1 MRYVSTRG
9 QMAPRPFLEI
19 LMEGLSPDGGL
30 VVPESIPRLS
40 PSELAAMRSMSY
52 NDLAMEVIGRFIDD
66 IPRNELR
73 ALIDATYTEAAFGSS
88 DITPVT
94 PLWDNLSILELSNGP
109 SLAFKD
115 VAMQFLGNLFA
126 YVLERS
132 GDELNILGATSGDTG
147 GAAIYAMR
155 SKPRIR
161 VFMLSP
167 LGRTSAFQAAQMY
180 SVLDDNIHNIAVR
193 GVFDDCQD
201 IVKDVGEDAEF
212 KSRHRIGTV
221 NSINWARVV
230 AQAVYYFKGY
240 FAVTMSNDERVNFT
254 VPSGNFGNVY
264 AGWIAKRMG
273 LPIDQLIVA
282 TNENDVLHEFFAT
295 GRYAPRGSA
304 QVQPTSSPS
313 MDISK
318 ASNFERFVW
327 DMVNQ
332 DGDTVAR
339 LYRDIASGGSFSLEA
354 DEYRRAISD
363 SGFSSGSSTHAT
375 RLQSI
380 RDVHQRIGRIIDT
393 HTADAFTVALGA
405 AAAAPTVPMLVLET
419 ALPAKFGETITEA
432 LNIEAPRPAG
442 LEDLE
447 LRPKRV
453 HQMDN
458 SAADVRAYVAEVTG
472 R

>member
-1 MRYVSTRG
+1 
-9 QMAPRPFLEI
+9 
-19 LMEGLSPDGGL
+19 MEGLSPDGGL
-30 VVPESIPRLS
+30 VVPQFIPRLS
-40 PSELAAMRSMSY
+40 DNDLKAMRSMSY

-66 IPRNELR
+66 IPRGDLR
-73 ALIDATYTEAAFGSS
+73 ALIDATYTTEAFGSP

-161 VFMLSP
+161 VLMLSP

-180 SVLDDNIHNIAVR
+180 SVLDDNIHNIAIR

-201 IVKDVGEDAEF
+201 IVKDVGEDAAF
-212 KSRHRIGTV
+212 KARHRIGTV

-240 FAVTMSNDERVNFT
+240 FAVTSSNSERVSFT
-254 VPSGNFGNVY
+254 VPSGNFGNIY

-273 LPIDQLIVA
+273 LPIDRLIVA

-304 QVQPTSSPS
+304 QVHPTSSPS

-339 LYRDIASGGSFSLEA
+339 LYRDIAAGGAFTLEA
-354 DEYRRAISD
+354 DEYRRSVSD

-375 RLQSI
+375 RLASI
-380 RDVHQRIGRIIDT
+380 REVHSRVGRIIDT
-393 HTADAFTVALGA
+393 HTADAFTVARDA
-405 AAAAPTVPMLVLET
+405 AAAAPEVPMLVLET

-432 LNIEAPRPAG
+432 LGVDAPRPAG

-447 LRPKRV
+447 SRPKRV
-453 HQMDN
+453 LEMDN
-458 SAADVRAYVAEVTG
+458 NANDVRAYVARMTG

>member
-1 MRYVSTRG
+1 
-9 QMAPRPFLEI
+9 MAPRPFLEI

-30 VVPESIPRLS
+30 CVPESIPKLTAA
-40 PSELAAMRSMSY
+40 ELEAMRTMSY
-52 NDLAMEVIGRFIDD
+52 NELAMEVIGRFIDD
-66 IPRNELR
+66 IPRDELR
-73 ALIDATYTEAAFGSS
+73 ALIDKTYTAEAFGSA
-88 DITPVT
+88 DITPLT

-115 VAMQFLGNLFA
+115 VAMQFLGHLFA

-167 LGRTSAFQAAQMY
+167 LGRTSQFQAAQMY
-180 SVLDDNIHNIAVR
+180 SVLDDNIHNIAVK

-212 KSRHRIGTV
+212 KARHRIGTV

-230 AQAVYYFKGY
+230 AQSVYYFKGY
-240 FAVTMSNDERVNFT
+240 FAATTSNTERVSFT

-273 LPIDQLIVA
+273 LPIERLIVA
-282 TNENDVLHEFFAT
+282 TNENDVLHEFFIT

-304 QVQPTSSPS
+304 AVQPTSSPS

-327 DMVNQ
+327 DLVNQ
-332 DGDTVAR
+332 DGDTVAG
-339 LYRDIASGGSFSLEA
+339 LYREIAAGGAFELQA
-354 DEYRRAISD
+354 DEYRRALSD
-363 SGFSSGSSTHAT
+363 SKFASGSSSHAT
-375 RLQSI
+375 RLDAI
-380 RDVHQRIGRIIDT
+380 REVHQRAGRIIDT
-393 HTADAFTVALGA
+393 HTADAFSVSQTFAKA
-405 AAAAPTVPMLVLET
+405 EPNIPMLILET

-432 LNIEAPRPAG
+432 LGIPAPRPAG

-447 LRPKRV
+447 TRPRRV
-453 HQMDN
+453 QEMDN
-458 SAADVRAYVAEVTG
+458 SAADVRAYVAQVTA

>member
-9 QMAPRPFLEI
+9 QMAPRPFLDI

-30 VVPESIPRLS
+30 CVPESIPRLT
-40 PSELAAMRSMSY
+40 PDELAAMRTMSY
-52 NDLAMEVIGRFIDD
+52 NELAFEVIGRFVDD
-66 IPRNELR
+66 IPEEDLR
-73 ALIDATYTEAAFGSS
+73 SLINRTYTVEAFGSA

-115 VAMQFLGNLFA
+115 VAMQFLGQLFA

-147 GAAIYAMR
+147 GAAIYAMK

-161 VFMLSP
+161 VLMLSP

-180 SVLDDNIHNIAVR
+180 SVLDDNIHNIAIR

-201 IVKDVGEDAEF
+201 IVKDVGEDADF
-212 KSRHRIGTV
+212 KARHRIGTV

-240 FAVTMSNDERVNFT
+240 FAVTSSNNEQVNFA

-332 DGDTVAR
+332 DGATVAK
-339 LYRDIASGGSFSLEA
+339 LYSEIAAGGSFTLEA
-354 DEYRRAISD
+354 DEYRRAVSD
-363 SGFSSGSSTHAT
+363 SGFSSGSSTHQT
-375 RLQSI
+375 RLDSI
-380 RDVHQRIGRIIDT
+380 RLVHQRTGRIIDT
-393 HTADAFTVALGA
+393 HTADAVTVALDA
-405 AAAAPTVPMLVLET
+405 ARKATNTPMLVLET

-432 LNIEAPRPAG
+432 LGIPAPRPAG

-447 LRPKRV
+447 TRPRRV
-453 HQMDN
+453 EELDN
-458 SAADVRAYVAEVTG
+458 SAPDVRAYVSKVTQ

>member
-30 VVPESIPRLS
+30 CVPESIPKLTAA
-40 PSELAAMRSMSY
+40 ELEAMRSMSY
-52 NDLAMEVIGRFIDD
+52 PDLAMEVIGRFIDD
-66 IPRNELR
+66 IPTDDLR
-73 ALIDATYTEAAFGSS
+73 ALIDKTYTAEAFGSA

-132 GDELNILGATSGDTG
+132 GEELNILGATSGDTG

-167 LGRTSAFQAAQMY
+167 LGRTSTFQAAQMY
-180 SVLDDNIHNIAVR
+180 SVLDENIHNIAIK

-201 IVKDVGEDAEF
+201 IVKDVGEDATF
-212 KSRHRIGTV
+212 KATHRIGTV

-240 FAVTMSNDERVNFT
+240 FAVTESNSERVSFT

-273 LPIDQLIVA
+273 LPIERLIVA
-282 TNENDVLHEFFAT
+282 TNENDVLHEFFDT

-327 DMVNQ
+327 DLVNQ
-332 DGDTVAR
+332 DGDTVAA
-339 LYRDIASGGSFSLEA
+339 LYREISAGGFFALQD
-354 DEYRRAISD
+354 DEYRRALSD
-363 SGFSSGSSTHAT
+363 SKFSSGASSHAK
-375 RLQSI
+375 RLAAISE
-380 RDVHQRIGRIIDT
+380 VHNRTGRIIDT
-393 HTADAFTVALGA
+393 HTADAFTVSQSFA
-405 AAAAPTVPMLVLET
+405 AAEPQIPMLILET

-432 LNIEAPRPAG
+432 LGIPAPRPAG

-447 LRPKRV
+447 QRPRRV
-453 HQMDN
+453 QEMAN
-458 SAADVRAYVAEVTG
+458 SAADVRAYVAKITAK
-472 R
+472 

>member
-1 MRYVSTRG
+1 
-9 QMAPRPFLEI
+9 
-19 LMEGLSPDGGL
+19 MEGLAPDGGL
-30 VVPESIPRLS
+30 VVPESIPLLS
-40 PSELAAMRSMSY
+40 ASELEAMRSMSY
-52 NDLAMEVIGRFIDD
+52 NDLAMAVIGRFIDD
-66 IPRNELR
+66 IPPADLR
-73 ALIDATYTEAAFGSS
+73 ALIDATYTVEAFGNA

-94 PLWDNLSILELSNGP
+94 PLWDNLSIFEFSNGP

-126 YVLERS
+126 YVLEHS
-132 GDELNILGATSGDTG
+132 GEQLNILGATSGDTG

-180 SVLDDNIHNIAVR
+180 SVLDENIHNIAVR

-201 IVKDVGEDAEF
+201 IVKEVGEDAEF
-212 KSRHRIGTV
+212 KARHRIGTV

-230 AQAVYYFKGY
+230 AQSVYYFKGY
-240 FAVTMSNDERVNFT
+240 FAVTKSNDERVSFT

-273 LPIDQLIVA
+273 LPIDRLIVA
-282 TNENDVLHEFFAT
+282 TNENDVLHEFFDT
-295 GRYAPRGSA
+295 GRYAPRGSS
-304 QVQPTSSPS
+304 QVHPTSSPS

-327 DMVNQ
+327 DLVNC
-332 DGDTVAR
+332 DGDTVAA
-339 LYRDIASGGSFSLEA
+339 LYRQISAGGQFELNA

-363 SGFSSGSSTHAT
+363 SGFGSGSSTHAK
-375 RLQSI
+375 RVESI
-380 RDVHQRIGRIIDT
+380 QQVHARTGRIIDT
-393 HTADAFTVALGA
+393 HTADAYSVALAFA
-405 AAAAPTVPMLVLET
+405 AQQPDVPMLVLET
-419 ALPAKFGETITEA
+419 ALPAKFGETISEA
-432 LNIEAPRPAG
+432 LNIAAPRPAG

-447 LRPKRV
+447 QRPRRV
-453 HQMDN
+453 LEMDN
-458 SAADVRAYVAEVTG
+458 SAADVRAYVSSVTG
-472 R
+472 L

>member
-9 QMAPRPFLEI
+9 QMEPRPFLEI
-19 LMEGLSPDGGL
+19 LMEGLAPDGGL
-30 VVPESIPRLS
+30 VVPESIPLLTAS
-40 PSELAAMRSMSY
+40 DLEAMRSMSY
-52 NDLAMEVIGRFIDD
+52 NDLAMAVIGRFVDD
-66 IPRNELR
+66 IPLADLR
-73 ALIDATYTEAAFGSS
+73 ALIDATYTVDAFGSA

-94 PLWDNLSILELSNGP
+94 ALWDNLSILELSNGP

-126 YVLERS
+126 YVLEHS
-132 GDELNILGATSGDTG
+132 GEQLNILGATSGDTG

-212 KSRHRIGTV
+212 KARHRIGTV

-240 FAVTMSNDERVNFT
+240 FAVTKSNDERVSFT

-273 LPIDQLIVA
+273 LPIERLIVA

-295 GRYAPRGSA
+295 GRYAPRGSS
-304 QVQPTSSPS
+304 QVKPTSSPS

-327 DMVNQ
+327 DLVNQ
-332 DGDTVAR
+332 DGDAVAG
-339 LYRDIASGGSFSLEA
+339 LYREIAAGGSFELAA

-363 SGFSSGSSTHAT
+363 SGFGSGSSSHGA
-375 RLQSI
+375 RLDAI
-380 RDVHQRIGRIIDT
+380 REVYKQTGRIIDT
-393 HTADAFTVALGA
+393 HTADAFTVSKSFA
-405 AAAAPTVPMLVLET
+405 AKQPTVPMLILET
-419 ALPAKFGETITEA
+419 ALPAKFGETIEEA
-432 LNIEAPRPAG
+432 LGIAAPVPAG

-447 LRPKRV
+447 QRPRRV
-453 HQMDN
+453 REMDN
-458 SAADVRAYVAEVTG
+458 SAADVRSYLASITG
-472 R
+472 L

>member
-9 QMAPRPFLEI
+9 QMEPRPFLEI
-19 LMEGLSPDGGL
+19 LMEGLAPDGGL
-30 VVPESIPRLS
+30 AVPESIPVLS
-40 PSELAAMRSMSY
+40 SAELQTMRTMSY
-52 NDLAMEVIGRFIDD
+52 PDLAMAVIGRFIDD
-66 IPRNELR
+66 IPTADLR
-73 ALIDATYTEAAFGSS
+73 ALIDATYTEAAFGST

-115 VAMQFLGNLFA
+115 VAMQFLGHLFA

-132 GDELNILGATSGDTG
+132 GDQLNILGATSGDTG

-167 LGRTSAFQAAQMY
+167 VGRTSAFQAAQMY
-180 SVLDDNIHNIAVR
+180 SVLDENIHNIAVR

-201 IVKDVGEDAEF
+201 IVKDVGEDAAF
-212 KSRHRIGTV
+212 KARHRIGTV

-240 FAVTMSNDERVNFT
+240 FALTQSNDERVSFT

-273 LPIDQLIVA
+273 LPIERLIVA
-282 TNENDVLHEFFAT
+282 TNENDVLHEFFAS
-295 GRYAPRGSA
+295 GRYAPRGSS
-304 QVQPTSSPS
+304 QVQATSSPS

-327 DMVNQ
+327 DLVNA
-332 DGDTVAR
+332 DGETVAA
-339 LYRDIASGGSFSLEA
+339 LYRQISAGGSFELA
-354 DEYRRAISD
+354 TDEYRRAISD
-363 SGFSSGSSTHAT
+363 SGFGSGSSSHAL
-375 RLQSI
+375 RLDAI
-380 RDVHQRIGRIIDT
+380 REVHRRTGRIIDT
-393 HTADAFTVALGA
+393 HTADAFTVSRAFA
-405 AAAAPTVPMLVLET
+405 AAQPDVPMLVLET
-419 ALPAKFGETITEA
+419 ALPAKFGETIDEA
-432 LNIEAPRPAG
+432 LGIAAPRPAG

-447 LRPKRV
+447 RRPRRV
-453 HQMDN
+453 LEMDN
-458 SAADVRAYVAEVTG
+458 SAADVRTYVASVTG
-472 R
+472 L

>member
-9 QMAPRPFLEI
+9 QMEPRPFLEI
-19 LMEGLSPDGGL
+19 LMEGLAPDGGL
-30 VVPESIPRLS
+30 VVPESIPVFTAA
-40 PSELAAMRSMSY
+40 ELEAMRSMSY
-52 NDLAMEVIGRFIDD
+52 NDLAMEVIGRFADD
-66 IPRNELR
+66 IPTADLR
-73 ALIDATYTEAAFGSS
+73 ALIDATYTEAAFGSR

-94 PLWDNLSILELSNGP
+94 ALWDNQSILELSNGP

-115 VAMQFLGNLFA
+115 VAMQFLGQLFA

-132 GDELNILGATSGDTG
+132 GEELNILGATSGDTG

-167 LGRTSAFQAAQMY
+167 LGRTSQFQAAQMF

-201 IVKDVGEDAEF
+201 IVKDVGEDATF
-212 KSRHRIGTV
+212 KARHRIGTV

-240 FAVTMSNDERVNFT
+240 FAVTSSNTERVNFT

-273 LPIDQLIVA
+273 LPINRLIVA

-304 QVQPTSSPS
+304 AVHPTSSPS

-332 DGDTVAR
+332 DGDTVAA
-339 LYRDIASGGSFSLEA
+339 LYRQVAAGGSFTLEA
-354 DEYRRAISD
+354 DEYRRSVSD
-363 SGFSSGSSTHAT
+363 SGFSSGSSTHQK
-375 RLQSI
+375 RLDSI
-380 RDVHQRIGRIIDT
+380 RVVHERTGRIIDT
-393 HTADAFTVALGA
+393 HTADAFTVAQDVA
-405 AAAAPTVPMLVLET
+405 VAEPTIPMLILET
-419 ALPAKFGETITEA
+419 ALPAKFGESIEEA
-432 LNIEAPRPAG
+432 IAIPAPRPAG

-447 LRPKRV
+447 TRPRRV
-453 HQMDN
+453 MEMDN
-458 SAADVRAYVAEVTG
+458 DAAQVRTYLASITG
-472 R
+472 L

>member
-19 LMEGLSPDGGL
+19 LMEGLAPDGGL
-30 VVPESIPRLS
+30 CVPESIPRLTADQL
-40 PSELAAMRSMSY
+40 EAMRTMSY
-52 NDLAMEVIGRFIDD
+52 NDLAFEVISRFVDD
-66 IPRNELR
+66 IPSEDLR
-73 ALIDATYTEAAFGSS
+73 KLIDKTYTVEAFGSS

-126 YVLERS
+126 YVLENS

-180 SVLDDNIHNIAVR
+180 SVLDDNIHNIAIR

-201 IVKDVGEDAEF
+201 IVKDVGEDATF
-212 KSRHRIGTV
+212 KARHRIGTV

-240 FAVTMSNDERVNFT
+240 FAVTSSNDERVNFA

-304 QVQPTSSPS
+304 QVLPTSSPS

-332 DGDTVAR
+332 DGATVAK
-339 LYRDIASGGSFSLEA
+339 LYSDIAAGGSFTLEA

-363 SGFSSGSSTHAT
+363 SGFSSGSSTHQT
-375 RLQSI
+375 RLDSI
-380 RDVHQRIGRIIDT
+380 RTVHQRSGRIIDT
-393 HTADAFTVALGA
+393 HTADAFTVALDA
-405 AAAAPTVPMLVLET
+405 AEKASDVPMLILET
-419 ALPAKFGETITEA
+419 ALPAKFGETIAEA
-432 LNIEAPRPAG
+432 LGIAAPRPAG

-447 LRPKRV
+447 LRSKRV
-453 HQMDN
+453 HEMNND
-458 SAADVRAYVAEVTG
+458 ADDVRAYVSKVTQ

>member
-1 MRYVSTRG
+1 MRYISTRG
-9 QMAPRPFLEI
+9 QMEPRPFLEI
-19 LMEGLSPDGGL
+19 LMEGLAPDGGL
-30 VVPESIPRLS
+30 VVPESIPHLTAA
-40 PSELAAMRSMSY
+40 ELAAMRTMSY
-52 NDLAMEVIGRFIDD
+52 NDLAMEVIGRFVDD
-66 IPRNELR
+66 IPRDDLR
-73 ALIDATYTEAAFGSS
+73 ALIDATYTVEAFGSP

-115 VAMQFLGNLFA
+115 VAMQFLGHLFA
-126 YVLERS
+126 YVLQQS

-155 SKPRIR
+155 SKPGIR

-167 LGRTSAFQAAQMY
+167 LGRTSEFQAAQMY
-180 SVLDDNIHNIAVR
+180 SVLDDNIHNIAIR

-212 KSRHRIGTV
+212 KARHRIGTV

-240 FAVTMSNDERVNFT
+240 FAVTTSNEQRVNFT

-264 AGWIAKRMG
+264 AGFIAKRMG

-282 TNENDVLHEFFAT
+282 TNENDVLHEFFST

-304 QVQPTSSPS
+304 AVHPTSSPS

-327 DMVNQ
+327 DIVNQ
-332 DGDTVAR
+332 DGATVTD
-339 LYRDIASGGSFSLEA
+339 LYRQIAQGGSFALER

-363 SGFSSGSSTHAT
+363 SGFSSGSSSHSR
-375 RLQSI
+375 RLSAI
-380 RDVHQRIGRIIDT
+380 KEVFDRTGRIIDT
-393 HTADAFTVALGA
+393 HTADAFTVSRA
-405 AAAAPTVPMLVLET
+405 AAAKSPDVPMLILET
-419 ALPAKFGETITEA
+419 ALPAKFGETIQEA
-432 LNIEAPRPAG
+432 LGKPAPRPAG
-442 LEDLE
+442 LQDLE
-447 LRPKRV
+447 TRTRRV
-453 HQMDN
+453 EPMDN
-458 SAADVRAYVAEVTG
+458 DAKAVRSYLANVTG

>member
-1 MRYVSTRG
+1 MRYISTRG

-30 VVPESIPRLS
+30 CVPESIPRLS
-40 PSELAAMRSMSY
+40 AAELEAMRTMSY
-52 NDLAMEVIGRFIDD
+52 NELAMEVISRFVDD
-66 IPRNELR
+66 IPREDLR
-73 ALIDATYTEAAFGSS
+73 ALIDQTYTVEAFGSA

-94 PLWDNLSILELSNGP
+94 PLWDNLSLLELSNGP

-115 VAMQFLGNLFA
+115 VAMQFLGHLFA

-161 VFMLSP
+161 VLMLSP

-180 SVLDDNIHNIAVR
+180 SVLDDNIHNIAIR

-212 KSRHRIGTV
+212 KARHRIGTV

-240 FAVTMSNDERVNFT
+240 FAVTSSNAERVNFA

-332 DGDTVAR
+332 DGATVAQ
-339 LYRDIASGGSFSLEA
+339 LYSQIAAGGSFMLEA

-363 SGFSSGSSTHAT
+363 SGFSSGSSTHQT
-375 RLQSI
+375 RVDSI
-380 RDVHQRIGRIIDT
+380 RAVYERSGRIIDT
-393 HTADAFTVALGA
+393 HTADAFTVAAEA
-405 AAAAPTVPMLVLET
+405 AAQAPDVPMLILET

-432 LNIEAPRPAG
+432 LGIEAPRRMG

-447 LRPKRV
+447 ARPRRV
-453 HQMDN
+453 EEMAN
-458 SAADVRAYVAEVTG
+458 SATDVRAYVAKVTG